1 MPPALRAFSPYNLLV
16 WGRIILSA
24 VIVVL
29 VVVWLLAI
37 WLVIMDPRSL
47 LQKWLWGLW

>member
-1 MPPALRAFSPYNLLV
+1 M

-37 WLVIMDPRSL
+37 WLVIMDPGSL
-47 LQKWLWGLW
+47 LQKWLSGLW